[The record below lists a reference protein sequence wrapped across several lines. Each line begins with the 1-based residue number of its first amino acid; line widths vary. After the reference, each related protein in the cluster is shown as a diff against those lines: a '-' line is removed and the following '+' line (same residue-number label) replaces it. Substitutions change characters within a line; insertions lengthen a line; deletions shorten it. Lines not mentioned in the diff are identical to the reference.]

1 MVEEKIENSDRPKVS
16 SSSSSS
22 SSSSFSLELKSDYQ
36 NLIKKAANFF
46 PKVNQNL
53 ILDILKL
60 ETTYKDW
67 KGSVILEIKYPEG
80 KVELDTKINK
90 LYDKYE
96 RSASEKDERT
106 LRFKALHMNIEELEN
121 LLKEDPEIEY
131 ISGSAEHSA
140 KDEFPSMR

>member
-1 MVEEKIENSDRPKVS
+1 
-16 SSSSSS
+16 
-22 SSSSFSLELKSDYQ
+22 LELKSDYQ

-67 KGSVILEIKYPEG
+67 EGSVILEIKYPEG

-96 RSASEKDERT
+96 RSASEKDERI

-121 LLKEDPEIEY
+121 LLKEDLEIEY

>member
-1 MVEEKIENSDRPKVS
+1 MAEEKIENSDRPKVS

-22 SSSSFSLELKSDYQ
+22 SLELKSDYQ

-67 KGSVILEIKYPEG
+67 EGSVILEIKYPEG

-121 LLKEDPEIEY
+121 
-131 ISGSAEHSA
+131 
-140 KDEFPSMR
+140 

>member
-1 MVEEKIENSDRPKVS
+1 MAEEKIENSDRPKVS

-22 SSSSFSLELKSDYQ
+22 SLELKSDYQ

-67 KGSVILEIKYPEG
+67 EGSVILEIKYPEG

-96 RSASEKDERT
+96 RSDSEKDERT

>member
-1 MVEEKIENSDRPKVS
+1 MQSLTIMGEEKIENSDRPKVS
-16 SSSSSS
+16 SSSS
-22 SSSSFSLELKSDYQ
+22 SLELKSDYQ

-67 KGSVILEIKYPEG
+67 EGSVILEIKYPEG
-80 KVELDTKINK
+80 KVVLDTKINK

-106 LRFKALHMNIEELEN
+106 LRFKALHMNIEELGN

-131 ISGSAEHSA
+131 ISGSAEHHR
-140 KDEFPSMR
+140 EEEYPSLR